1 MDLDK
6 GGNAADWFLMAAIDH
21 HLGNDSD
28 ARRWYERA
36 ISWLKQHN
44 LSESTGDLELRR
56 SREEAIRALGLA
68 VSDSDDGTTGF
79 VIEAMNEAGQHV
91 EPRGDFCSFRP
102 EIWAGHE
109 GTEAAA
115 GSCSRNPTQR
125 SSPNVKLLCTR
136 GYYRCSQ
143 SKERS
148 RTLPATS
155 MSRSPS
161 LNQRVHPRGRRV
173 SAA

>member
-1 MDLDK
+1 VSQAPLRPGDVAKAVRIARQAVDWDADRPDSWRSLGISCYRAGDWKSAATSFRRAMDLDK

-79 VIEAMNEAGQHV
+79 VIEAMNEAGQHL
-91 EPRGDFCSFRP
+91 EPRGDFSPAATPNLGRP
-102 EIWAGHE
+102 
-109 GTEAAA
+109 
-115 GSCSRNPTQR
+115 
-125 SSPNVKLLCTR
+125 
-136 GYYRCSQ
+136 
-143 SKERS
+143 
-148 RTLPATS
+148 
-155 MSRSPS
+155 
-161 LNQRVHPRGRRV
+161 
-173 SAA
+173 